1 MSATAFQRRRREL
14 ERIRL
19 EEQEKE
25 CTQVEEMKVPNDV
38 DYSKMKKDELK
49 GLLTFKGIEF
59 DDRATKDEL
68 VTLLEGVE

>member
-19 EEQEKE
+19 EEQE
-25 CTQVEEMKVPNDV
+25 TQVEEVKVSNDV

>member
-19 EEQEKE
+19 EEQE
-25 CTQVEEMKVPNDV
+25 TQVEEVKVPNDV

-49 GLLTFKGIEF
+49 DLLTFKGIEF

>member
-19 EEQEKE
+19 KQEQQVQEEAN
-25 CTQVEEMKVPNDV
+25 VEVT

-49 GLLTFKGIEF
+49 DILTFKGIEF

-68 VTLLEGVE
+68 IALLEGVE

>member
-14 ERIRL
+14 ERIHL
-19 EEQEKE
+19 EQEQSQE
-25 CTQVEEMKVPNDV
+25 VEVA

-49 GLLTFKGIEF
+49 DILTFKGIEF

-68 VTLLEGVE
+68 IALLEGVE